1 MGAVSKPVQD
11 VAKSVGKATGVYR
24 EAPPA
29 AAAPVAAKAIGETMA
44 KAPVADAAA
53 QQRDAMD
60 QVLRRRARGRGSNI
74 LAGELTQTAST
85 GSKTLLGG

>member
-1 MGAVSKPVQD
+1 MGAVSKPVLD
-11 VAKSVGKATGVYR
+11 VAKSVGKATGVYK
-24 EAPPA
+24 EAPMP
-29 AAAPVAAKAIGETMA
+29 AAPVAAKAIGETMA

-60 QVLRRRARGRGSNI
+60 QILRRRARGRGSNI
-74 LAGELTQTAST
+74 LAGELTQTAQT